1 MPPGRE
7 LLSEDITLSRAAFEE
22 GRKEGRKEE
31 PESLL
36 DAPGLLLNARI
47 TFSSGEHS
55 VQGKAGAL

>member
-7 LLSEDITLSRAAFEE
+7 LLSEDITLSRADFEK
-22 GRKEGRKEE
+22 GRKQE